1 MSFIDPSRPVREGEE
16 LDLQAVEQ
24 YLKTHIPD
32 LTGELAIEQFPSGY
46 SNLTYFLKMGGREMV
61 LRRPPFGA
69 ERIAA
74 GHDMGR
80 EYRILS
86 KLQQV
91 YPPAPKPLA
100 FCEDES
106 VMGVNFY
113 VMERKK
119 GIILRRDP
127 PEGLTIDPDT
137 MRKLCGSLLDNLIA
151 IHNIDY
157 RAIGLG
163 DLGKP
168 EGFLERQ
175 VEGWAE
181 RYRKAQTDEIP
192 EAEQVAKW
200 CKEHIPESPSPTLIH
215 NDFKFDNVVLDPHDL
230 THIIGVLDWEM
241 STIGDPLLDLGVSLS
256 YWVEKDDPDDVMMVR
271 TLATNLEGA
280 STRREIADIYAEKT
294 GRDISGI
301 HFYFAFALFKLGV
314 IAQQIYYRFAKGF
327 TQDQRF
333 AMMLMGVMVLMR
345 YAAQVIETG
354 SLEFT

>member
-1 MSFIDPSRPVREGEE
+1 MSFIDPIRPVREGEE
-16 LDLQAVEQ
+16 LDLKAVEQ
-24 YLKTHIPD
+24 YLKKHVPG
-32 LTGELAIEQFPSGY
+32 LTGGLAIEQFPSGY
-46 SNLTYFLKMGGREMV
+46 SNLTYLLKVGDREMV

-69 ERIAA
+69 ERITA

-86 KLQQV
+86 KLHRV

-106 VMGVNFY
+106 VMGVHFY

-127 PEGLTIDPDT
+127 PEGLGIDPET

-151 IHNIDY
+151 IHNVDY
-157 RAIGLG
+157 RAVGLG

-181 RYRKAQTDEIP
+181 RYQKAQTDEIP
-192 EAEQVAKW
+192 EAEQVVKW
-200 CKEHIPESPSPTLIH
+200 CKENVPESPSPTLIH

-230 THIIGVLDWEM
+230 TNIIGVLDWEM

-256 YWVEKDDPDDVMMVR
+256 YWVEKDDPDDLMMVR
-271 TLATNLEGA
+271 TLPTNLEGA
-280 STRREIADIYAEKT
+280 YTRREIVDIYAEKT
-294 GRDISGI
+294 GRDLSGI
-301 HFYFAFALFKLGV
+301 HYYLVFAMFKLGV

-354 SLEFT
+354 SLELK